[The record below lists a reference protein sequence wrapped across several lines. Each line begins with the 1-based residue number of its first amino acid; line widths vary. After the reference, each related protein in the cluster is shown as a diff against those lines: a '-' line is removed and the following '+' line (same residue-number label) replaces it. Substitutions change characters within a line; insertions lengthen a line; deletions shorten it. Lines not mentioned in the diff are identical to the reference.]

1 MMKQCYNT
9 MVENGVDAVI
19 VAHHATAIRFF
30 LQAAAAADKSGTQP
44 LVLLSTLEID
54 DVLSILTLLDP
65 VDVVIAAGIPIFND
79 TTHPLIQNFEASHKW
94 WKRSDYKSYAMLEG
108 FLYSRFF
115 LGGLLPSYL
124 IPCSCHL
131 GSSIVCVCP
140 FPSMCE
146 NTF

>member
-30 LQAAAAADKSGTQP
+30 LQAAAADKSGTQP

-54 DVLSILTLLDP
+54 DVLSVLTLMDP

-79 TTHPLIQNFEASHKW
+79 TAHPLIQNFDASHKW
-94 WKRSDYKSYAMLEG
+94 WKRSDRKSYAMLEG
-108 FLYSRFF
+108 FLYARFF
-115 LGGLLPSYL
+115 LGGLLPSYPL
-124 IPCSCHL
+124 PYPCHL
-131 GSSIVCVCP
+131 GSSIV
-140 FPSMCE
+140 
-146 NTF
+146 